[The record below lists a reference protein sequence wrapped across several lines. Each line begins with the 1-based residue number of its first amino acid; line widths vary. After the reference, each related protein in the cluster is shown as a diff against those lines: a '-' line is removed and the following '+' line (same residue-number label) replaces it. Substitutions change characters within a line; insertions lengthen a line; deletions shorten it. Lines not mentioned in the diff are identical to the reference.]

1 MADLILPPDFA
12 WPTVPTALSPLDTMH
27 GGSDEHYLQVGVSA
41 LQAIEAALAAEA
53 APSTILDLPCGFG
66 RVARMLRARYPDA
79 ALTLCDLDKA
89 AVDFSSRAFGA
100 RGVYSTPNFRDLHL
114 GGTFDLIW
122 VGSLLT
128 HLPEHQTRQ
137 FLDFA
142 GRHMGPDSRL
152 VVTSHGQYVAER
164 LRITTY
170 GLTNPAACGL
180 LSQYLVDG
188 YAYRGYSGDPA
199 YGISLAARAWYERL
213 FAGSALQLESYIEQ
227 GWDRHQDVLVIRRTA
242 HGGQIGNAAQKG
254 HETAGTDHLFE
265 RADVPLPRSGAD
277 QDALDHASAAGF
289 DEAYY
294 RQRFADVDA
303 AVEQGVFASG
313 WQHYL
318 AYGWREGRPP
328 FDPASTYAARTP
340 PLPVHGLPLQQA
352 ALHTRNPMPLGV

>member
-1 MADLILPPDFA
+1 MAELILPPGFA
-12 WPTVPTALSPLDTMH
+12 WPALPTALSPLDTMH
-27 GGSDEHYLQVGVSA
+27 DGSDDHYLQVGVSA
-41 LQAIEAALAAEA
+41 LQAIEAALLG
-53 APSTILDLPCGFG
+53 APVPATILDLPCGFG
-66 RVARMLRARYPDA
+66 RVARMLRASYPDA
-79 ALTLCDLDKA
+79 ALTVCDLDHA
-89 AVDFSSRAFGA
+89 AVDFSKRAFGA
-100 RGVYSTPNFRDLHL
+100 RGVYSTSDFRDLHL

-170 GLTNPAACGL
+170 GLTEPAACGL
-180 LSQYLVDG
+180 LGQYLLDG

-199 YGISLAARAWYERL
+199 YGISLAARAWYETL
-213 FAGSALQLESYIEQ
+213 LDGSALRLESYIER
-227 GWDRHQDVLVIRRTA
+227 GWDQHQDVLVIRRTA
-242 HGGQIGNAAQKG
+242 RSGQQDRDGA
-254 HETAGTDHLFE
+254 FE
-265 RADVPLPRSGAD
+265 RPDVPLPRSGPD
-277 QDALDHASAAGF
+277 QDALDEATAAGF

-294 RQRFADVDA
+294 RHRFADVA
-303 AVEQGVFASG
+303 AAIDQGVFASA

-328 FDPASTYAARTP
+328 FDPAATYAART
-340 PLPVHGLPLQQA
+340 LRTA
-352 ALHTRNPMPLGV
+352 